1 MSARPRIY
9 LIRHGQTEWSL
20 SGQHTGR
27 TDVPMTP
34 KGEAQA
40 RQLAD
45 VLRRIQFGAVL
56 TSPLQRARRTCE
68 LAGLG
73 DRAQIEQD
81 LVEWDYG
88 NYEGMTSEEILEKDP
103 SWSLFRD
110 GAPHGESPQAIK
122 ARVDRLIAKLETLTG
137 NVALFSHG
145 HLICALAARWIEL
158 PIVAAEH
165 LDLSTSSISTIG
177 YSEHHPDTRVISGW
191 NSII

>member
-45 VLRRIQFGAVL
+45 VLNRIQFGAVL

-73 DRAQIEQD
+73 DRAQLEQD

-145 HLICALAARWIEL
+145 HLIGALAARWIEL

-165 LDLSTSSISTIG
+165 LELSTSSISTIG
-177 YSEHHPDTRVISGW
+177 YSEHHPDTRVISRW
-191 NSII
+191 NSVI